1 MILQERP
8 FILGVSGY
16 TPLNCLDEGKDRIDE
31 RFPPQKPGDFK
42 LTDPVQLAQN
52 LARVFE
58 QLAHIARQ
66 VAERPE
72 LAKKQAETQVT
83 PIDQV
88 TKTLGSVAQSYMAE
102 PQKLMEAQTQLWN
115 RYSQLWQ
122 NAWAKVLG
130 TPTEPM
136 ASPARNDKR
145 FKDRDWQ
152 ENTVFDFLKQ
162 FYLITSNW
170 AQDFVKN
177 ADGLDDHTRLKA
189 KFYVEQI
196 LNALSPSNFPV
207 SNPEILRATLG
218 SNGANLIEGL
228 KHFEQDM
235 ASPDGR
241 LRIKQSD
248 MTAFEIGKNIAMTP
262 GKVVFRNDTFELIQ
276 YSPSVQRTYEI
287 PLLIV
292 PPWINKFYIL
302 DLNPKKS
309 FVRWAT
315 EQGLTVFVV
324 SWVNADE
331 KQGRKSFSDY
341 MREGFLEAVQAVQ
354 DATGAEKINT
364 IGYCIGGTMVA
375 AALGYMAA
383 KNDNRVS
390 AATFFTTQVDF
401 EKAGDLCVYVDD
413 EQVKWIEQRMEEK
426 GYLAG
431 SRMADA
437 FNLLRSNDLIWS
449 YVINNYM
456 LGKEPM
462 PFDLLYWNAD
472 STRMPAGVHSFYLR
486 ECYMANK
493 LAQGKMILDGVHIDL
508 KKVKVPVYNL
518 AARDDHIAPLP
529 SVFKVGQFFGG
540 ETKLVVSG
548 SGHIAGVV
556 NPPEARKYKYWTND
570 APAESLENWLK
581 TATEHDGSWWP
592 DWADWIT
599 TRSGAKVSAP
609 VPGDGKLDVLEDAPG
624 SYVTV
629 KSE

>member
-1 MILQERP
+1 MSEP
-8 FILGVSGY
+8 G
-16 TPLNCLDEGKDRIDE
+16 
-31 RFPPQKPGDFK
+31 PPKTGDFK
-42 LTDPVQLAQN
+42 LADPVQLAQN
-52 LARVFE
+52 LAKVFE
-58 QLAHIARQ
+58 HAAHIARM
-66 VAERPE
+66 VAEQPE
-72 LAKKQAETQVT
+72 LAKKRAETQVT

-88 TKTLGSVAQSYMAE
+88 TKTLSAVAQSYMAE

-115 RYSQLWQ
+115 SYSQLWQ
-122 NAWAKVLG
+122 NAWNKALG
-130 TPTEPM
+130 TPSEPL
-136 ASPARNDKR
+136 ATPLRNDKR

-162 FYLITSNW
+162 FYLVSTTW

-177 ADGLDDHTRLKA
+177 ADGIDDHTRLKA

-196 LNALSPSNFPV
+196 ANALSPSNFPM
-207 SNPEILRATLG
+207 SNPEVLRATLAT
-218 SNGANLIEGL
+218 NGANLIEGM
-228 KHFEQDM
+228 KHLEQDM
-235 ASPDGR
+235 SAPDGR
-241 LRIKQSD
+241 LHIKQTD

-276 YSPSVQRTYEI
+276 YSPAVKRTYEI

-309 FVRWAT
+309 FIRWAT

-331 KQGRKSFSDY
+331 KQGRKSFSNY
-341 MREGFLEAVQAVQ
+341 MVEGFLAAVQAVQ

-364 IGYCIGGTMVA
+364 IGYCIGGTLVA

-383 KNDNRVS
+383 KNDNRVN
-390 AATFFTTQVDF
+390 AATFFTTQIDF
-401 EKAGDLCVYVDD
+401 EKAGDLLVYVDD
-413 EQVKWIEQRMEEK
+413 EQVKWIEERMQEK

-437 FNLLRSNDLIWS
+437 FNLLRSNELIWS

-486 ECYMANK
+486 EFYLANK
-493 LAQGKMILDGVHIDL
+493 LALGKMLLDGVRIDL
-508 KKVKVPVYNL
+508 KKVKIPVYNL
-518 AARDDHIAPLP
+518 AAKEDHIAPLP
-529 SVFKVGQFFGG
+529 SVFRLGQFMGG

-556 NPPEARKYKYWTND
+556 NPPEARKYSYWTND
-570 APAESLENWLK
+570 TPAETLENWLK
-581 TATEHDGSWWP
+581 AATQHEGSWWP
-592 DWADWIT
+592 DWAEWIT
-599 TRSGAKVSAP
+599 ARSGAKITAP
-609 VPGDGKLDVLEDAPG
+609 SPGEGKLEVLEDAPG
-624 SYVTV
+624 SYVRV
-629 KSE
+629 RSE

>member
-1 MILQERP
+1 M
-8 FILGVSGY
+8 S
-16 TPLNCLDEGKDRIDE
+16 DSA
-31 RFPPQKPGDFK
+31 PQKPGDFK

-52 LARVFE
+52 LAKAFE
-58 QLAHIARQ
+58 HAAQIARM

-72 LAKKQAETQVT
+72 LLQKHTETQVT

-88 TKTLGSVAQSYMAE
+88 TKTLGAVAQSYMAE
-102 PQKLMEAQTQLWN
+102 PQKLIEAQNQLWQS
-115 RYSQLWQ
+115 YSQIWQ
-122 NAWAKVLG
+122 NAWGKALG
-130 TPTEPM
+130 ADVGPV

-145 FKDRDWQ
+145 FKDKDWQ
-152 ENTVFDFLKQ
+152 ENTIFDFLKQ
-162 FYLITSNW
+162 LYLVSTSW
-170 AQDFVKN
+170 AQDVIRN
-177 ADGLDDHTRLKA
+177 ADGIDEHTRQKA
-189 KFYVEQI
+189 GFYVEQI
-196 LNALSPSNFPV
+196 ANALSPSNFPA
-207 SNPEILRATLG
+207 SNPEVLRATLA
-218 SNGANLIEGL
+218 SNGANLIKGL
-228 KHFEQDM
+228 DNLERDM

-241 LRIKQSD
+241 LRIKQTDS
-248 MTAFEIGKNIAMTP
+248 TAFEIGKNIAMTP

-276 YSPSVQRTYEI
+276 YSPTQKRVYEI

-309 FVRWAT
+309 FVRWAV

-331 KQGRKSFSDY
+331 KQGRKTFSDY
-341 MREGFLEAVQAVQ
+341 MREGFLEAVNAVQ
-354 DATGAEKINT
+354 NATGAEKVNT
-364 IGYCIGGTMVA
+364 IGYCIGGTLVA

-383 KNDNRVS
+383 KNDGRVN

-401 EKAGDLCVYVDD
+401 EKAGDLLVYVDD
-413 EQVKWIEQRMEEK
+413 EQVKWIEERMEEK
-426 GYLAG
+426 GYLPG

-449 YVINNYM
+449 YVINNYL

-462 PFDLLYWNAD
+462 PFDLLYWNSD
-472 STRMPAGVHSFYLR
+472 STQMPAGVHSFYLR

-493 LAQGKMILDGVHIDL
+493 LSHGKMLLDGVRIDL

-529 SVFKVGQFFGG
+529 SVFRVGQFMGG
-540 ETKLVVSG
+540 DTKLVVSG
-548 SGHIAGVV
+548 SGHVAGVV
-556 NPPEARKYKYWTND
+556 NPPEARKYQYWTND
-570 APAESLENWLK
+570 KPADDLAGWLK
-581 TATEHDGSWWP
+581 QATEHEGSWWP
-592 DWADWIT
+592 DWAEWIT
-599 TRSGAKVSAP
+599 SRSGSKVAAP

-624 SYVTV
+624 SYVRM

>member
-1 MILQERP
+1 M
-8 FILGVSGY
+8 SDS
-16 TPLNCLDEGKDRIDE
+16 T
-31 RFPPQKPGDFK
+31 PQKPGDFK

-58 QLAHIARQ
+58 HAAQIARQ
-66 VAERPE
+66 IAERPE

-88 TKTLGSVAQSYMAE
+88 TKTLGAVVQAYLAE

-115 RYSQLWQ
+115 SYSQLWQ
-122 NAWAKVLG
+122 NAWSTVLG

-162 FYLITSNW
+162 FYLITSKW

-177 ADGLDDHTRLKA
+177 ADGLDEHTRQKA

-196 LNALSPSNFPV
+196 LNAVSPSNFPV

-228 KHFEQDM
+228 KHLEQDM
-235 ASPDGR
+235 ATPDGR

-248 MTAFEIGKNIAMTP
+248 TTAFELGKNIAMTP

-276 YSPSVQRTYEI
+276 YSPSVQRAYEV

-354 DATGAEKINT
+354 DATGAEKVNT

-383 KNDNRVS
+383 KNDNRIN

-401 EKAGDLCVYVDD
+401 EKAGDLRVYVDD

-486 ECYMANK
+486 ECYLSNK

-529 SVFKVGQFFGG
+529 SVFKVGQFLGG
-540 ETKLVVSG
+540 ETRLVVSG

-570 APAESLENWLK
+570 APAENLENWLK

-592 DWADWIT
+592 DWAEWIT

-609 VPGDGKLDVLEDAPG
+609 VPGDGKIDVLGDAPG
-624 SYVTV
+624 IYVTV

>member
-1 MILQERP
+1 M
-8 FILGVSGY
+8 SDS
-16 TPLNCLDEGKDRIDE
+16 T
-31 RFPPQKPGDFK
+31 PQKPGDFK

-58 QLAHIARQ
+58 HAAQIARQ
-66 VAERPE
+66 IAERPE

-88 TKTLGSVAQSYMAE
+88 TKTLGAVAQAYMAE

-115 RYSQLWQ
+115 SYSQLWQ
-122 NAWAKVLG
+122 NAWAKALG
-130 TPTEPM
+130 TATEPM

-145 FKDRDWQ
+145 FKDKDWQ

-162 FYLITSNW
+162 FYLISANW

-177 ADGLDDHTRLKA
+177 AEGLDEHTRQKA

-207 SNPEILRATLG
+207 SNPEILRATLA

-228 KHFEQDM
+228 KHLEQDM

-354 DATGAEKINT
+354 DATGAEKVNT
-364 IGYCIGGTMVA
+364 IGYCIGGTLVA

-383 KNDNRVS
+383 KNDHRVN

-401 EKAGDLCVYVDD
+401 EKAGDLRVYVDE
-413 EQVKWIEQRMEEK
+413 EQVKWIEERMEEK

-462 PFDLLYWNAD
+462 PFDLLYWNSD
-472 STRMPAGVHSFYLR
+472 STQMPAGVHSFYLR
-486 ECYMANK
+486 ECYLANK
-493 LAQGKMILDGVHIDL
+493 LSQGKMILDGVHIDL
-508 KKVKVPVYNL
+508 KKVKLPVYNL

-570 APAESLENWLK
+570 APAEILENWLK
-581 TATEHDGSWWP
+581 TATEHEGSWWP
-592 DWADWIT
+592 DWAEWIT

-609 VPGDGKLDVLEDAPG
+609 VPGDGKLDALENAPG

>member
-1 MILQERP
+1 MSD
-8 FILGVSGY
+8 SG
-16 TPLNCLDEGKDRIDE
+16 
-31 RFPPQKPGDFK
+31 PPKTGDFK

-52 LARVFE
+52 LAKVFE
-58 QLAHIARQ
+58 QAASIARM

-72 LAKKQAETQVT
+72 LAKKQADTQVT

-88 TKTLGSVAQSYMAE
+88 TKTLGAVAKSYMAE

-115 RYSQLWQ
+115 SYSQLWQ
-122 NAWAKVLG
+122 NAWGKALG
-130 TPTEPM
+130 TPSEPL

-145 FKDRDWQ
+145 FKDKDWQ

-162 FYLITSNW
+162 FYLVSTNW
-170 AQDFVKN
+170 AQDVVKK
-177 ADGLDDHTRLKA
+177 ADGIDDHTRLKA

-196 LNALSPSNFPV
+196 ANALSPSNFPAL
-207 SNPEILRATLG
+207 NPEILRATLG
-218 SNGANLIEGL
+218 SNGNNLIEGM
-228 KHFEQDM
+228 KHLEEDM

-241 LRIKQSD
+241 LRIKQTD

-262 GKVVFRNDTFELIQ
+262 GKVVFRNDTFELVQ
-276 YSPSVQRTYEI
+276 YSPAVKRTYEI

-315 EQGLTVFVV
+315 EQGLTVFIV

-354 DATGAEKINT
+354 DATGAEKVNT
-364 IGYCIGGTMVA
+364 IGYCIGGTLVA

-383 KNDNRVS
+383 KDDNRIN

-401 EKAGDLCVYVDD
+401 EKAGDLTVYVDE
-413 EQVKWIEQRMEEK
+413 EQVKWIEERMEEK

-449 YVINNYM
+449 YVVNNYL

-462 PFDLLYWNAD
+462 PFDLLYWNSD
-472 STRMPAGVHSFYLR
+472 STQMPAGVHSFYLR
-486 ECYMANK
+486 ECYLANK
-493 LAQGKMILDGVHIDL
+493 LALGKMLLDNVRIDL
-508 KKVKVPVYNL
+508 KKVKIPIYNL
-518 AARDDHIAPLP
+518 AAREDHIAPLP
-529 SVFKVGQFFGG
+529 SVFRLGQFMGG
-540 ETKLVVSG
+540 ETKLVVAG

-556 NPPEARKYKYWTND
+556 NPPEQRKYQHWTND
-570 APAESLENWLK
+570 KPANTLEEWLK
-581 TATEHDGSWWP
+581 TATEHPGSWWP
-592 DWADWIT
+592 DWAEWIT
-599 TRSGAKVSAP
+599 ARSGAKISAP
-609 VPGDGKLDVLEDAPG
+609 VPGDGKLEVIEDAPG
-624 SYVTV
+624 SYVRV
-629 KSE
+629 KSA

>member
-1 MILQERP
+1 M
-8 FILGVSGY
+8 SDS
-16 TPLNCLDEGKDRIDE
+16 T
-31 RFPPQKPGDFK
+31 PQKPGDFK

-66 VAERPE
+66 IAERPE

-88 TKTLGSVAQSYMAE
+88 TKTLGAVAQAYMAE
-102 PQKLMEAQTQLWN
+102 PQKLMEAQTALWN
-115 RYSQLWQ
+115 SYSQLWQ
-122 NAWAKVLG
+122 NAWSTVLG

-162 FYLITSNW
+162 FYLITANW

-177 ADGLDDHTRLKA
+177 ADGIDEHTRQKA

-196 LNALSPSNFPV
+196 LNAVSPSNFPV

-228 KHFEQDM
+228 KHLERDL
-235 ASPDGR
+235 ATPDGR

-276 YSPSVQRTYEI
+276 YSPSVQRAYEI

-375 AALGYMAA
+375 TALGYMAA
-383 KNDNRVS
+383 KNDNRIN

-401 EKAGDLCVYVDD
+401 EKAGDLRVYVDD

-493 LAQGKMILDGVHIDL
+493 LARGKMIIDGVHIDL

-518 AARDDHIAPLP
+518 AAREDHIAPLP
-529 SVFKVGQFFGG
+529 SVFKVGQFLGG
-540 ETKLVVSG
+540 ETKLVVSA

-570 APAESLENWLK
+570 APAENLESWLK
-581 TATEHDGSWWP
+581 TATEHEGSWWP

-599 TRSGAKVSAP
+599 TRSGDKVSAP
-609 VPGDGKLDVLEDAPG
+609 VPGDGKLEVLEDAPG
-624 SYVTV
+624 SYVRV
-629 KSE
+629 ISE

>member
-1 MILQERP
+1 M
-8 FILGVSGY
+8 SDS
-16 TPLNCLDEGKDRIDE
+16 T
-31 RFPPQKPGDFK
+31 PQKPGDFK

-66 VAERPE
+66 ISERPE

-83 PIDQV
+83 PLDQV
-88 TKTLGSVAQSYMAE
+88 TKTLGAVAQAYMAE
-102 PQKLMEAQTQLWN
+102 PQKLMEAQTALWN
-115 RYSQLWQ
+115 SYSQLWQ
-122 NAWAKVLG
+122 NAWSTVLG

-162 FYLITSNW
+162 FYLITANW

-177 ADGLDDHTRLKA
+177 ADGLDEHTRQKA

-196 LNALSPSNFPV
+196 LNAVSPSNFPV

-228 KHFEQDM
+228 KHLEQDL
-235 ASPDGR
+235 ATPDGR

-276 YSPSVQRTYEI
+276 YSPSVQRAYEI

-383 KNDNRVS
+383 KNDNRIN

-401 EKAGDLCVYVDD
+401 EKAGDLRVYVDD

-493 LAQGKMILDGVHIDL
+493 LARGKMILDGVHIDL

-529 SVFKVGQFFGG
+529 SVFKVGQFLGG
-540 ETKLVVSG
+540 ETKLVVSA

-570 APAESLENWLK
+570 APAENLESWLK
-581 TATEHDGSWWP
+581 TATEHEGSWWP

-599 TRSGAKVSAP
+599 TRSGDKVSAP
-609 VPGDGKLDVLEDAPG
+609 VPGDGKLEVLEDAPG
-624 SYVTV
+624 SYVRV
-629 KSE
+629 ISE

>member
-1 MILQERP
+1 M
-8 FILGVSGY
+8 SDS
-16 TPLNCLDEGKDRIDE
+16 TPH
-31 RFPPQKPGDFK
+31 KPGDFK

-58 QLAHIARQ
+58 QLAQIARQ

-88 TKTLGSVAQSYMAE
+88 TKTLGAVAQAYLAE

-115 RYSQLWQ
+115 SYSQLWQ
-122 NAWAKVLG
+122 NAWAKALG
-130 TPTEPM
+130 TATEPM
-136 ASPARNDKR
+136 AAPARNDKR

-162 FYLITSNW
+162 FYLISANW

-207 SNPEILRATLG
+207 SNPEILRATLA

-315 EQGLTVFVV
+315 EQGLTMFVV

-383 KNDNRVS
+383 RNDNRIN

-401 EKAGDLCVYVDD
+401 EKAGDLRVYVDD

-462 PFDLLYWNAD
+462 AFDLLYWNAD

-486 ECYMANK
+486 ECYLANK
-493 LAQGKMILDGVHIDL
+493 LSQGKMILDGIHIDL

-529 SVFKVGQFFGG
+529 SVFKVGQFLGG

-570 APAESLENWLK
+570 ASAEILENWLA
-581 TATEHDGSWWP
+581 TATEHAGSWWP

-599 TRSGAKVSAP
+599 TRSGAKISAP
-609 VPGDGKLDVLEDAPG
+609 VPGDGKLDVLENAPG
-624 SYVTV
+624 SYVAV

>member
-1 MILQERP
+1 MSD
-8 FILGVSGY
+8 SG
-16 TPLNCLDEGKDRIDE
+16 
-31 RFPPQKPGDFK
+31 PPKTGDFK

-52 LARVFE
+52 LAMVFE
-58 QLAHIARQ
+58 QAASIARM

-72 LAKKQAETQVT
+72 LAKKQADTQVT

-88 TKTLGSVAQSYMAE
+88 TKTLGAVAKSYMAE

-115 RYSQLWQ
+115 SYGQLWQ
-122 NAWAKVLG
+122 NAWGKALG
-130 TPTEPM
+130 TPSEPL

-145 FKDRDWQ
+145 FKDKDWQ

-162 FYLITSNW
+162 FYLVSTNW
-170 AQDFVKN
+170 AQDVVKK
-177 ADGLDDHTRLKA
+177 ADGIDDHTRLKA

-196 LNALSPSNFPV
+196 ANALSPSNFPAL
-207 SNPEILRATLG
+207 NPEILRATLG
-218 SNGANLIEGL
+218 SNGNNLIEGM
-228 KHFEQDM
+228 KHLEEDM

-241 LRIKQSD
+241 LRIKQTD

-262 GKVVFRNDTFELIQ
+262 GKVVFRNDTFELVQ
-276 YSPSVQRTYEI
+276 YSPAVKRTYEI

-315 EQGLTVFVV
+315 EQGLTVFIV

-354 DATGAEKINT
+354 DATGAEKVNT
-364 IGYCIGGTMVA
+364 IGYCIGGTLVA

-383 KNDNRVS
+383 KDDNRIN

-401 EKAGDLCVYVDD
+401 EKAGDLTVYVDE
-413 EQVKWIEQRMEEK
+413 EQVKWIEERMEEK

-449 YVINNYM
+449 YVVNNYM

-462 PFDLLYWNAD
+462 PFDLLYWNSD
-472 STRMPAGVHSFYLR
+472 STQMPAGVHSFYLR
-486 ECYMANK
+486 ECYLANK
-493 LAQGKMILDGVHIDL
+493 LALGKMLLDNVRIDL
-508 KKVKVPVYNL
+508 K
-518 AARDDHIAPLP
+518 
-529 SVFKVGQFFGG
+529 
-540 ETKLVVSG
+540 
-548 SGHIAGVV
+548 
-556 NPPEARKYKYWTND
+556 
-570 APAESLENWLK
+570 
-581 TATEHDGSWWP
+581 
-592 DWADWIT
+592 
-599 TRSGAKVSAP
+599 
-609 VPGDGKLDVLEDAPG
+609 
-624 SYVTV
+624 
-629 KSE
+629 